1 MVKCDLCGKE
11 FKDAQG
17 LAGHMRF
24 KHGESSNEG
33 NQETKLPMKTM
44 PVDALIRE
52 LELPELTNGTQQV
65 FDAGVVYGMKSI
77 LIGVRVAQEL
87 SRMGVDQATPI
98 IKMAQEMRQAEG
110 QAAEVAAREAARETA
125 AQVAAYFDQK
135 KPDIATTPD
144 PMAGFLARA
153 METMWNSIVGR
164 VLGGAPGGQIQL
176 PPGWVDKTQQGGQS

>member
-1 MVKCDLCGKE
+1 MEKCEVCGKE
-11 FKDAQG
+11 FKDHQG

-24 KHGESSNEG
+24 KHGESRNESNK
-33 NQETKLPMKTM
+33 ETKLPIKSM

-52 LELPELTNGTQQV
+52 LELPELSNGTQQV

-110 QAAEVAAREAARETA
+110 QAAEVAAREAAEETA
-125 AQVAAYFDQK
+125 ARVAAYFDQK
-135 KPDIATTPD
+135 RPDIATVPD
-144 PMAGFLARA
+144 PFKGFLARA
-153 METMWNSIVGR
+153 VETMWDMMSKR
-164 VLGGAPGGQIQL
+164 MLGGAQTGSAQL
-176 PPGWVDKTQQGGQS
+176 PPGWVDKRQQGG